1 MGQLLKVEQN
11 TSLVRDVSSNAILNN
26 NVSDYHN
33 YIKNKQIALSKTNE
47 LSRQAEQI
55 NNLKQ
60 DMAEIKQMLTMLIKG
75 KE

>member
-11 TSLVRDVSSNAILNN
+11 TSLVRDMSSNAILNN
-26 NVSDYHN
+26 NTSDYQN

-60 DMAEIKQMLTMLIKG
+60 DMAEIKQMLATLTKG

>member
-26 NVSDYHN
+26 NTSDYQN
-33 YIKNKQIALSKTNE
+33 YIKNKQIALSKTHE
-47 LSRQAEQI
+47 VSRQAEQI

-60 DMAEIKQMLTMLIKG
+60 DMAEIKQMLATLIKG

>member
-26 NVSDYHN
+26 NTSDYQN

-60 DMAEIKQMLTMLIKG
+60 DITEIKQMLTMLIKG

>member
-26 NVSDYHN
+26 NTSDYQN

-60 DMAEIKQMLTMLIKG
+60 DMAEIKQMLATLIKG

>member
-26 NVSDYHN
+26 NTSDYQN

-60 DMAEIKQMLTMLIKG
+60 DMAEIKQMLATLTKG

>member
-26 NVSDYHN
+26 NTSDYQN

-47 LSRQAEQI
+47 VIRQAEQI

-60 DMAEIKQMLTMLIKG
+60 DMAEIKQMLATLTKG

>member
-26 NVSDYHN
+26 NTSEYQN
-33 YIKNKQIALSKTNE
+33 YIKNKQIALSKNNE
-47 LSRQAEQI
+47 IERHGEQI

-60 DMAEIKQMLTMLIKG
+60 DMAEIKQMLATLIKG

>member
-26 NVSDYHN
+26 STSDYQN

-60 DMAEIKQMLTMLIKG
+60 DMAEIKQMLATLIKG

>member
-26 NVSDYHN
+26 NTSDYQN

-47 LSRQAEQI
+47 VIRQAEQI

-60 DMAEIKQMLTMLIKG
+60 DMAEIKQMLATLIKG

>member
-26 NVSDYHN
+26 NTSDYQN

-47 LSRQAEQI
+47 ISRQAEQI

-60 DMAEIKQMLTMLIKG
+60 DMAEIKQMLATLIKG

>member
-26 NVSDYHN
+26 NTSDYQN
-33 YIKNKQIALSKTNE
+33 YIKNKQAALSKTNE
-47 LSRQAEQI
+47 LSRQSERI
-55 NNLKQ
+55 NNLEQ
-60 DMAEIKQMLTMLIKG
+60 DITEIKKMLEILIKG

>member
-26 NVSDYHN
+26 NTSDYQN

-60 DMAEIKQMLTMLIKG
+60 DMAEIKQMLVTLIKG

>member
-11 TSLVRDVSSNAILNN
+11 TSLVRDMSSNAILNN
-26 NVSDYHN
+26 NTSDYQN

-47 LSRQAEQI
+47 VIRQAEQI

-60 DMAEIKQMLTMLIKG
+60 DMAEIKQMLATLIKG

>member
-26 NVSDYHN
+26 NTSDYQN
-33 YIKNKQIALSKTNE
+33 YIKNKQIALSKINE
-47 LSRQAEQI
+47 VSRQAEQI

-60 DMAEIKQMLTMLIKG
+60 DMAEIKQMLATLIKG

>member
-11 TSLVRDVSSNAILNN
+11 TSLVRDMSSNAILNN
-26 NVSDYHN
+26 NTSDYQN

-60 DMAEIKQMLTMLIKG
+60 DMAEIKQMLATLIKG

>member
-26 NVSDYHN
+26 NTSDYQN

-60 DMAEIKQMLTMLIKG
+60 D
-75 KE
+75 

>member
-26 NVSDYHN
+26 NTSDYQN

-47 LSRQAEQI
+47 IIRQAEQI

-60 DMAEIKQMLTMLIKG
+60 DMAEIKQMLATLIKG

>member
-26 NVSDYHN
+26 NTSDYQN

-60 DMAEIKQMLTMLIKG
+60 DMAEIKQMLTMLTKG

>member
-26 NVSDYHN
+26 NVSDYQN

-60 DMAEIKQMLTMLIKG
+60 DMAEIKQMLATLTKG

>member
-26 NVSDYHN
+26 NTSDYQN

-47 LSRQAEQI
+47 VSRQAEQI

-60 DMAEIKQMLTMLIKG
+60 DMAEIKQMLATLIKG

>member
-26 NVSDYHN
+26 NTSDYQN

-47 LSRQAEQI
+47 ISRQAEQI

-60 DMAEIKQMLTMLIKG
+60 DMAEIKQMLVTLIKG

>member
-26 NVSDYHN
+26 NISDYQN

>member
-26 NVSDYHN
+26 NTSDYQN

-47 LSRQAEQI
+47 VSRQAEQI

-60 DMAEIKQMLTMLIKG
+60 DMAEIKQMLATLTKG

>member
-26 NVSDYHN
+26 NTSDYQN
-33 YIKNKQIALSKTNE
+33 YIKNKQAALSKTNE
-47 LSRQAEQI
+47 LSRQSERI
-55 NNLKQ
+55 NNLEQ
-60 DMAEIKQMLTMLIKG
+60 DMTEIKQMLKILIKG